1 MATNRIESLDPAMIR
16 PGRVCHLHSL
26 TQMIFKTLQFQPV
39 VFLWMMSVGTYAFM
53 AAYNWFLVLA
63 RTHWPQDWVSASG
76 REDQAANLPDPHVWN
91 QGCQLKQYLT
101 HVHPLSS
108 FHDSLRFCLGF
119 TCFHMSYCRGKMTL
133 ADDVNLEEFVVAKAT
148 SAIQTAFAC
157 FCGIL
162 SAYICRQTS
171 GN

>member
-1 MATNRIESLDPAMIR
+1 
-16 PGRVCHLHSL
+16 
-26 TQMIFKTLQFQPV
+26 
-39 VFLWMMSVGTYAFM
+39 
-53 AAYNWFLVLA
+53 
-63 RTHWPQDWVSASG
+63 
-76 REDQAANLPDPHVWN
+76 
-91 QGCQLKQYLT
+91 
-101 HVHPLSS
+101 
-108 FHDSLRFCLGF
+108 
-119 TCFHMSYCRGKMTL
+119 MTL